1 MPAFPYVLTTPI
13 GREIISSELDVV
25 GSGESHLRA
34 TLNQVSGMQADGG
47 SSGIASVDFLV
58 KKGVDAPQVHLRYR
72 LCALECSPVFLRP
85 VPN

>member
-34 TLNQVSGMQADGG
+34 TLNQVSWMQAEGG
-47 SSGIASVDFLV
+47 SSGIASVDFLA
-58 KKGVDAPQVHLRYR
+58 KRESMR
-72 LCALECSPVFLRP
+72 LKFTYGIGCARLSFPCFPLSRP
-85 VPN
+85 

>member
-13 GREIISSELDVV
+13 GREITSSELDVV

-34 TLNQVSGMQADGG
+34 TLNQVSWMQAEGG

-58 KKGVDAPQVHLRYR
+58 KRESMR
-72 LCALECSPVFLRP
+72 LKFTSGIDCARLSLPCFVLACP
-85 VPN
+85 

>member
-34 TLNQVSGMQADGG
+34 TLNQVSWMQAEGG

-58 KKGVDAPQVHLRYR
+58 KRESMR
-72 LCALECSPVFLRP
+72 LKFSSGIDCARLAFSTFEYKDG
-85 VPN
+85 